1 MTLWIN
7 GTPELLE
14 AYVPAA
20 GHTKSVLMQNKWD
33 VCLQGVCF
41 QARCCHM
48 VWLFE
53 WNPRWAPGT
62 CMLHEQWQGSQKRYP
77 NPTSA
82 EQGRND
88 RKYRGQNWIWTLP
101 TSGDKLPEGNW
112 PKICS
117 GPRAETSPQRHA
129 TGYICFSIKKRKRNA
144 TAIPPYSSCLIKIS
158 WSSKENGVS
167 IWTASAPV
175 WEGKDLGPL
184 QPEGS
189 AQVLY

>member
-1 MTLWIN
+1 MYAYKVYASKRDAVTWSGFLSGIQD
-7 GTPELLE
+7 EL
-14 AYVPAA
+14 
-20 GHTKSVLMQNKWD
+20 
-33 VCLQGVCF
+33 
-41 QARCCHM
+41 QALACCM
-48 VWLFE
+48 
-53 WNPRWAPGT
+53 
-62 CMLHEQWQGSQKRYP
+62 S
-77 NPTSA
+77 
-82 EQGRND
+82 ND
-88 RKYRGQNWIWTLP
+88 RAPRRDIP
-101 TSGDKLPEGNW
+101 TPHLLSKDGTIGNTEGRTGSERS
-112 PKICS
+112 PPLEISCLKEIGLEICS

-129 TGYICFSIKKRKRNA
+129 TGYICFSVKKRKRNA